1 MPTLRTFHAK
11 LSLQTLIP
19 VINSV
24 GAHISAKLQHFAS
37 DERTLTDELCDMFC
51 IWSQR
56 RFSRGASS
64 IPPAEKSIIDR
75 LPKNVFD
82 VNLSKVTPDEE
93 AKIGA
98 DLELVIEIP
107 KGIKRALLQAKVQ
120 DPKSGRLRYASVKGR
135 NKLRAQLADMRAD
148 NGELSFLL
156 IYVPSGE
163 LDAKHQGFGTY
174 EQQLPPVRTTSV
186 RSSKFG
192 TTVISV
198 DDLID
203 ERNRRRYSKI
213 VESLGDGIFT
223 PAGCS
228 LSKLV
233 LEMVLCAKGKW
244 ISPSNFEGMVI
255 DRQQQPR
262 PYRSLTL
269 SLGGVS
275 LDQWEELII
284 PVRRMLDAGEIS

>member
-1 MPTLRTFHAK
+1 MPTLRTFHAN

-51 IWSQR
+51 IWSQHP
-56 RFSRGASS
+56 FGWSASL
-64 IPPAEKSIIDR
+64 IPPVEKSIIDK
-75 LPKNVFD
+75 LPRNEFD
-82 VNLSKVTPDEE
+82 LNLIKVTADEE

-98 DLELVIEIP
+98 DLELIIETP

-120 DPKSGRLRYASVKGR
+120 DPETGRLRYASAQGR

-156 IYVPSGE
+156 IYVPGGE
-163 LDAKHQGFGTY
+163 LDAEHQGFGTY
-174 EQQLPPVRTTSV
+174 EQQLPVHTTSV

-192 TTVISV
+192 ATVICV

-203 ERNRRRYSKI
+203 KRNRRRHSGI
-213 VESLGDGIFT
+213 VESLGDGMFM
-223 PAGCS
+223 PAGFS
-228 LSKLV
+228 LSKLM
-233 LEMVLCAKGKW
+233 LEMVLCARGKW
-244 ISPSNFEGMVI
+244 ISPSTFEGMVN

-275 LDQWEELII
+275 LNQWEELII
-284 PVRRMLDAGEIS
+284 PVRRMLDEGEIY